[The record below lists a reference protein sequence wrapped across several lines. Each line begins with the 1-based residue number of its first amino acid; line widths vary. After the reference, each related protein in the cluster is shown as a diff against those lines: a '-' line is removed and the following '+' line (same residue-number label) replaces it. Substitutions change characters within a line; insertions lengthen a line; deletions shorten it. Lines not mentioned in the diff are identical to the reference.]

1 MKYAHFIA
9 QHYLSSFKVS
19 SIWEFLLNK
28 LDLMEEVQLCKYKF
42 CYWILLMF
50 LTTWKEICWSL
61 NLMYPSKYWDMGPPA
76 FLFCLFDCCQTPRK
90 RLNQI
95 SEKKIFP
102 FIEVWFYNIVN
113 LNPYRRSQ
121 ENHLTL
127 MSFCGYIPRAI
138 LRTIFNEIKLSEGLC
153 KCDSFW

>member
-95 SEKKIFP
+95 SEK
-102 FIEVWFYNIVN
+102 NIPLYRSMV
-113 LNPYRRSQ
+113 LQYSKSKSVQTLPGEPPY
-121 ENHLTL
+121 T
-127 MSFCGYIPRAI
+127 YVI
-138 LRTIFNEIKLSEGLC
+138 LWIYTY
-153 KCDSFW
+153 